1 MYCKYCANEI
11 DEDVIVCPKCGKQVQ
26 ELRGA
31 THQQTTSV
39 NQSVNVSFDGFGQT
53 GTEKNKITSI
63 ILCCIGFLGFAGL
76 HKFYEGKIVMGILYI
91 LTIGFFGI
99 GTIIDLIHLCGI
111 KGETY
116 YV

>member
-31 THQQTTSV
+31 SHQQTSV

-53 GTEKNKITSI
+53 GAEKNKITAI
-63 ILCCIGFLGFAGL
+63 ILCCIGFIGFAGL
-76 HKFYEGKIVMGILYI
+76 HKFYEGKIGMGILY
-91 LTIGFFGI
+91 FFTMGLFCI
-99 GTIIDLIHLCGI
+99 GTIIDLVNFCSI
-111 KGETY
+111 KGESY